1 MRMYIMLRDLQFIGH
16 FTCQVFPF
24 FNLMSIPVIIIE
36 LVPHLGSPLC
46 VAVLEVLSE
55 TNLACVSCFFR
66 FFGWRRLT
74 INLVFSS
81 IGLIFS
87 EFFRNWK
94 FCFILLIICGLL
106 GLCVKTSG
114 RVFVL
119 LFLFFGAR
127 SSSCEKD
134 VAFSTPFVI
143 RLLG

>member
-16 FTCQVFPF
+16 FTYQIFPF
-24 FNLMSIPVIIIE
+24 FNLKSIPVIIISH
-36 LVPHLGSPLC
+36 VPDLGSPHR
-46 VAVLEVLSE
+46 VTVLEVLSE
-55 TNLACVSCFFR
+55 TNLACVSCFIR

-74 INLVFSS
+74 INFVFSS

-87 EFFRNWK
+87 EFFRNCK

-127 SSSCEKD
+127 SSSGERD
-134 VAFSTPFVI
+134 VAFST
-143 RLLG
+143 